1 MDFSLTEEQTALK
14 DSLGKFIDRDYTFDD
29 RWKVIRSPEGWSRA
43 RWNQLAEIGLMALPV
58 AEADGG
64 LGGGGVDTMVVMEQI
79 GRGLV
84 LEPYLGCALLPAA
97 LIKAAGTEAQRAA
110 LSEGLASGE
119 TLYAFAHN
127 EPGQR
132 YERAAVGMVAV
143 VALASSDG
151 YVLTGKKISV
161 LGGDCAD
168 QLLVSATVTGDVS
181 ASLFVVDATAAG
193 VTRLAYPMQDAQ
205 RGADIEFNGVKVAAT
220 AVIGT
225 RGGAQPAID
234 YALDVAC
241 AALCAESV
249 GVMDA
254 LLKQTIEYLK
264 TRKQF
269 GRAIGTNQALQH
281 RAVDM
286 MMHVEM
292 SRSMALEAAVAADN
306 PDAHLPAEAAARA
319 KAISG
324 AKTIIGQACRFV
336 GQNAVQLHGGIGVTH
351 ELAASHYFKRLTM
364 INVTFGDSDWHLARY
379 GDALLAAG

>member
-14 DSLGKFIDRDYTFDD
+14 ETLVKFIDRDYTFDD

-43 RWNQLAEIGLMALPV
+43 QWNQLAEIGLMALPV

-84 LEPYLGCALLPAA
+84 LEPYLGCAVLPAA
-97 LIKAAGTEAQRAA
+97 LIKAAGVEAQRAA
-110 LSEGLASGE
+110 LCEGLASGE
-119 TLYAFAHN
+119 TLYAFAHT

-132 YERAAVGMVAV
+132 YERAAVGMAAV
-143 VALASSDG
+143 ASSDG

-168 QLLVSATVTGDVS
+168 RLLVSAKVLGDAG
-181 ASLFVVDATAAG
+181 ASLFVVDAKAAG
-193 VTRLAYPMQDAQ
+193 VTRLGYPMQDAQ
-205 RGADIEFNGVKVAAT
+205 RGADIDVSGVKVGADAL
-220 AVIGT
+220 IGT
-225 RGGAQPAID
+225 RGGVQAAID

-241 AALCAESV
+241 AALCAEAV
-249 GVMDA
+249 GVMNE
-254 LLKQTIEYLK
+254 LQNITIEYMK

-269 GRAIGTNQALQH
+269 GRVIGMNQALQH

-286 MMHVEM
+286 LMHVEM

-306 PDAHLPAEAAARA
+306 PDPAARA
-319 KAISG
+319 KAVSG
-324 AKTIIGQACRFV
+324 AKTLIGQACRFV

-351 ELAASHYFKRLTM
+351 EINASHYFKRLTM
-364 INVTFGDSDWHLARY
+364 INATLGDSDWHLARY
-379 GDALLAAG
+379 GDSLQAAA

>member
-1 MDFSLTEEQTALK
+1 MDFSLTEEQIALK
-14 DSLGKFIDRDYTFDD
+14 DSLGKFIDRDYTFDN
-29 RWKVIRSPEGWSRA
+29 RWKVIKSPEGWSRA
-43 RWNQLAEIGLMALPV
+43 HWSQLAEIGLMALPV

-64 LGGGGVDTMVVMEQI
+64 LGGGGVDTMVVMEQL

-84 LEPYLGCALLPAA
+84 LEPYLGSAVLPAA

-119 TLYAFAHN
+119 TLYAFAHT

-132 YERAAVGMVAV
+132 YERAAVGMIAV
-143 VALASSDG
+143 TSGDG

-168 QLLVSATVTGDVS
+168 QLLVSASLTGDTG
-181 ASLFVVDATAAG
+181 ASLFVVDAKATG

-205 RGADIEFNGVKVAAT
+205 RGADVEFRDVKVGADAL
-220 AVIGT
+220 IGS
-225 RGGAQPAID
+225 RGGAQAAID

-249 GVMDA
+249 GAMDE
-254 LLKQTIEYLK
+254 LLKLTIEYLK

-306 PDAHLPAEAAARA
+306 PDSAARA

-364 INVTFGDSDWHLARY
+364 INITFGDSDWHLARY
-379 GDALLAAG
+379 GDTLLAAA

>member
-14 DSLGKFIDRDYTFDD
+14 DSLGKFIDRAYTFDD
-29 RWKVIRSPEGWSRA
+29 RWKVIRSPEGWSRPN
-43 RWNQLAEIGLMALPV
+43 WNQLAEIGLTALPV

-64 LGGGGVDTMVVMEQI
+64 LDGGGIDTMVVMEQI

-84 LEPYLGCALLPAA
+84 LEPYLGCAVMPAA
-97 LIKAAGTEAQRAA
+97 LIKAAGTGAQRAT

-119 TLYAFAHN
+119 TLYAFAHT

-132 YERAAVGMVAV
+132 YERAAVGMAAVA
-143 VALASSDG
+143 SGDS

-168 QLLVSATVTGDVS
+168 QLLVSATVADDTA
-181 ASLFVVDATAAG
+181 ASLFVVDAKAAG
-193 VTRLAYPMQDAQ
+193 ITRLAYPMQDAQ
-205 RGADIEFNGVKVAAT
+205 RGADIDFNAVKVGADAL
-220 AVIGT
+220 IGT
-225 RGGAQPAID
+225 RGGAQAAID

-249 GVMDA
+249 GVMDE

-292 SRSMALEAAVAADN
+292 SRSMALEAAVAVDN
-306 PDAHLPAEAAARA
+306 PDTATRA

-324 AKTIIGQACRFV
+324 AKTIVGQACRFV

-364 INVTFGDSDWHLARY
+364 INATFGDSDWHLARY
-379 GDALLAAG
+379 GDTLLAAA

>member
-1 MDFSLTEEQTALK
+1 MDFSLTEEQIALK

-43 RWNQLAEIGLMALPV
+43 HWNQLAEIGLMALPV

-84 LEPYLGCALLPAA
+84 LEPYLGCAVLPAA

-110 LSEGLASGE
+110 LSDGLASGE
-119 TLYAFAHN
+119 TLYAFAHT

-143 VALASSDG
+143 ASGDG

-161 LGGDCAD
+161 LGGDCAG
-168 QLLVSATVTGDVS
+168 QLLVSATVTGD
-181 ASLFVVDATAAG
+181 AGTSLFVIDAKAAG
-193 VTRLAYPMQDAQ
+193 VTRLAYPMQDSQ
-205 RGADIEFNGVKVAAT
+205 RGADIDFSGVKVGADAL
-220 AVIGT
+220 IGT
-225 RGGAQPAID
+225 RGDAQAAID
-234 YALDVAC
+234 FALDVAC

-249 GVMDA
+249 GVMDE

-292 SRSMALEAAVAADN
+292 SRSMALEAAVAVDN
-306 PDAHLPAEAAARA
+306 PDAAARA

-379 GDALLAAG
+379 GDTLLAAA

>member
-1 MDFSLTEEQTALK
+1 MDFSLTEEQIALK
-14 DSLGKFIDRDYTFDD
+14 DSLGKFIARDYTFDD
-29 RWKVIRSPEGWSRA
+29 RWKVIKLAEGWSRA
-43 RWNQLAEIGLMALPV
+43 HWNQLAEIGLMALPV

-64 LGGGGVDTMVVMEQI
+64 LGGGGIDTMVVMEQI
-79 GRGLV
+79 GRALV
-84 LEPYLGCALLPAA
+84 LEPYLGCAVLPAA
-97 LIKAAGTEAQRAA
+97 LLKAAGTEAQRAS
-110 LSEGLASGE
+110 LSEGLGSGE
-119 TLYAFAHN
+119 TLYAFAHT
-127 EPGQR
+127 ELGQR
-132 YERAAVGMVAV
+132 YERASVGMVAV
-143 VALASSDG
+143 ERDGG

-168 QLLVSATVTGDVS
+168 QLLVSATVSGDAG
-181 ASLFVVDATAAG
+181 ASLFVVNAKVAG
-193 VTRLAYPMQDAQ
+193 VTRHAYPMQDAQ
-205 RGADIEFNGVKVAAT
+205 RGADIDFSGVNVGADAL
-220 AVIGT
+220 IGT
-225 RGGAQPAID
+225 RGGAQAAID

-249 GVMDA
+249 GVMDE

-292 SRSMALEAAVAADN
+292 SRSMALDAAVAVDN
-306 PDAHLPAEAAARA
+306 PDPAARA

-379 GDALLAAG
+379 GDTLLAAA

>member
-1 MDFSLTEEQTALK
+1 MDFSLTEEQIALK
-14 DSLGKFIDRDYTFDD
+14 ETLVKFIARDYTFDD
-29 RWKVIRSPEGWSRA
+29 RWKVIRSAEGWSRA
-43 RWNQLAEIGLMALPV
+43 HWNQLAEIGLMALPV

-84 LEPYLGCALLPAA
+84 LEPYLGCVVLPAA
-97 LIKAAGTEAQRAA
+97 LIKAAGTDAQRPA
-110 LSEGLASGE
+110 LCEGLASGE
-119 TLYAFAHN
+119 TLFAFAHT

-132 YERAAVGMVAV
+132 YERAAVGMVA
-143 VALASSDG
+143 ATNADG
-151 YVLTGKKISV
+151 YVLTGRKISV

-168 QLLVSATVTGDVS
+168 QLLLSATVAGDAG
-181 ASLFVVDATAAG
+181 ASLFVVDARAAG

-205 RGADIEFNGVKVAAT
+205 RGADIDFSGVNVGADAL
-220 AVIGT
+220 IGA
-225 RGGAQPAID
+225 RGGAQAAID

-249 GVMDA
+249 GVMDE

-292 SRSMALEAAVAADN
+292 SRSMALEAAVAVDN
-306 PDAHLPAEAAARA
+306 PDAAARA

-379 GDALLAAG
+379 GDTLLAAA

>member
-1 MDFSLTEEQTALK
+1 MNFSLTEEQTALK
-14 DSLGKFIDRDYTFDD
+14 DSLGKFLERDYTFDE

-79 GRGLV
+79 GKGLV
-84 LEPYLGCALLPAA
+84 LEPYLGCVVLPAA
-97 LIKAAGTEAQRAA
+97 LIKAAGTEAQRAS

-119 TLYAFAHN
+119 TLYAFAHT

-132 YERAAVGMVAV
+132 YERAS
-143 VALASSDG
+143 VALAATPKGDG
-151 YVLTGKKISV
+151 YVLSGKKISV

-168 QLLVSATVTGDVS
+168 VLIVSAKVAGDTE
-181 ASLFVVDATAAG
+181 ASLFLVPATAAG
-193 VTRLAYPMQDAQ
+193 VTRHAYPMQDAQ
-205 RGADIEFNGVKVAAT
+205 RGADIELVNVSLGADALLG
-220 AVIGT
+220 A
-225 RGGAQPAID
+225 RGKAQAAID

-241 AALCAESV
+241 AALCAEAV
-249 GVMDA
+249 GVMTE
-254 LLKQTIEYLK
+254 LQKITIEYLK

-269 GRAIGTNQALQH
+269 GRALGTNQALQH

-286 MMHVEM
+286 LMHVEM
-292 SRSMALEAAVAADN
+292 SRSMALEAAVSVDN
-306 PDAHLPAEAAARA
+306 TDARERS

-324 AKTIIGQACRFV
+324 AKTLINQACRFV

-351 ELAASHYFKRLTM
+351 ELNTSHYFKRLTM
-364 INVTFGDSDWHLARY
+364 ISVTFGDADWHLARY
-379 GDALLAAG
+379 GDALLAAA

>member
-14 DSLGKFIDRDYTFDD
+14 ETLVKFIDRDYTFDD
-29 RWKVIRSPEGWSRA
+29 RWKVIASPEGWSRA
-43 RWNQLAEIGLMALPV
+43 HWNQLAEIGLTALPV

-64 LGGGGVDTMVVMEQI
+64 LGGGGVDAMVVMEQL

-84 LEPYLGCALLPAA
+84 LEPYLGCAVLPAA
-97 LIKAAGTEAQRAA
+97 LIRAAGTEAQRAA

-119 TLYAFAHN
+119 TLYAFAHT

-132 YERAAVGMVAV
+132 YERAAVGMA
-143 VALASSDG
+143 ATASGEG

-168 QLLVSATVTGDVS
+168 QLLVSAMVAGDAG
-181 ASLFVVDATAAG
+181 ASLFVVDAKAAG
-193 VTRLAYPMQDAQ
+193 VTRHAYPMQDAQ
-205 RGADIEFNGVKVAAT
+205 RGADIDFNAVKVGADAL
-220 AVIGT
+220 IGT
-225 RGGAQPAID
+225 RGGAQAAID

-249 GVMDA
+249 GVMDE
-254 LLKQTIEYLK
+254 LLKQTIDYLK

-292 SRSMALEAAVAADN
+292 SRSMALEAAAAVDN
-306 PDAHLPAEAAARA
+306 PDAAARA

-324 AKTIIGQACRFV
+324 AKTIVGQACRFV

-351 ELAASHYFKRLTM
+351 ELAASHHFKRLTM
-364 INVTFGDSDWHLARY
+364 INATFGDSDWHLARY
-379 GDALLAAG
+379 SDTLLAAE